1 MALRNLVTKVRA
13 PLSAAL
19 RPPSVSRGS
28 PAVRSWPF
36 SAAPRQGEQHG
47 KRILDFESATEEEVV
62 REARLLDKQIN
73 KNLSHIREYNENV
86 MPRVL
91 QGIYGKVK
99 WFFGAGAV
107 VELVRL
113 GISARQASVG
123 HSE

>member
-1 MALRNLVTKVRA
+1 MALRNLVTK
-13 PLSAAL
+13 
-19 RPPSVSRGS
+19 
-28 PAVRSWPF
+28 
-36 SAAPRQGEQHG
+36 GEQHG
-47 KRILDFESATEEEVV
+47 KRILDFESATEEEVI

-107 VELVRL
+107 VEL
-113 GISARQASVG
+113 
-123 HSE
+123 HSHVSTVKYYYSFFMAFLAPLWEGWNIYRIEFLLPDEQ